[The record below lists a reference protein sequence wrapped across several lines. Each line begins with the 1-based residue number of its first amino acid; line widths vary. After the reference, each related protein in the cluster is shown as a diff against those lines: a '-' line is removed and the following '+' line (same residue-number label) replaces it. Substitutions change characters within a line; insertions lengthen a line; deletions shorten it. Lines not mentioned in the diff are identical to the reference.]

1 MTLVEPNKTMEP
13 IRVGVRHN
21 NMSTE
26 RAGSFHADPTAVSAL
41 AEVYRSHGAVLS
53 AQVAQVTAAATMLHP
68 DALGPIGA
76 VFANALVEAADRHG
90 DRVAE
95 VSTRLTAAADAAVAS
110 AASFIDA
117 DERVATNLGGLR

>member
-41 AEVYRSHGAVLS
+41 AEAHRGNGAELS
-53 AQVAQVTAAATMLHP
+53 AQVSQVTAAATMLHP

-76 VFANALVEAADRHG
+76 VFANALVEAADRHA

-95 VSTRLTAAADAAVAS
+95 LSGRLAAAADAAAGS
-110 AASFIDA
+110 AASFVAA
-117 DERVATNLGGLR
+117 DGRVATNLGGLR

>member
-26 RAGSFHADPTAVSAL
+26 HAGSFHADPTAVSAL
-41 AEVYRSHGAVLS
+41 AESYRNHGADLS
-53 AQVAQVTAAATMLHP
+53 TQVSQVTAAATMLHP

-76 VFANALVEAADRHG
+76 AFANALVEAADRHA

-95 VSTRLTAAADAAVAS
+95 LSTRLTAGADAAAGS

-117 DERVATNLGGLR
+117 DGRVATNLGGLR